1 MIFKYTVNHNGIIYP
16 PGADVPIEPVEETNE
31 TDNEPKSVI
40 SDEEEPVIEKAA
52 KKRGRPRK

>member
-16 PGADVPIEPVEETNE
+16 PGVDVPIEPVEETIE
-31 TDNEPKSVI
+31 ADNEPKSVI

-52 KKRGRPRK
+52 KKRGRPKK